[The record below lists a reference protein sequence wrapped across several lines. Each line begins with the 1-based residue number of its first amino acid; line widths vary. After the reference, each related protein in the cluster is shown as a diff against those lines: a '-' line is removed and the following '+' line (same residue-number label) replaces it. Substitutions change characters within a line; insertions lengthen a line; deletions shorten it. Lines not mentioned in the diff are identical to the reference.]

1 MQISQAV
8 ILAAGESSRF
18 WPLNK
23 QHKSLIK
30 IMGRP
35 LIWYTINGL
44 KEAGINEII
53 IVQGPDKDIEEELK
67 NYQISLSI
75 KYIVQPEPKGMGNAL
90 FEAKNY
96 LENQFFV
103 LDVAR
108 FDAGDFINTM
118 VEKRNASK
126 ANIVL
131 LGVKTDRPNIYGI
144 LDIEGDKAKN
154 IVEKPATGKEPSDIR
169 AVGIYLL
176 QKELLDYY
184 EKVPEDMYA
193 FENAL
198 LHYMKEKDVRV
209 VITDKEVPSLKYPWD
224 LLKVN
229 EFLMNKYLVNREIKE
244 SAKVAENAIIKGN
257 VYIGENVRVF
267 EGAVIKGPCYIG
279 DNCIVGNNAI
289 VRDYVNIENKGM
301 VGALAEVT
309 RCIFQEDVHVHSGY
323 FGDCILGKGCRVGA
337 GTVTANVRIDRG
349 MVKSVVKG
357 EKIETGLDSFGVIIG
372 ENSKVGINCSS
383 MPGVLIGSNCK
394 IGPGTIIFEN
404 IGENTTVY
412 TEAKNVIKKK

>member
-1 MQISQAV
+1 MQAV

-23 QHKSLIK
+23 KNKTLIK

-35 LIWYTINGL
+35 LIWYTIDGL
-44 KEAGINEII
+44 KMAGIKEIVI
-53 IVQGPDKDIEEELK
+53 IQGAKKDIEEELR
-67 NYQISLSI
+67 NYQIGLNI
-75 KYIVQPEPKGMGNAL
+75 KYVVQSEPKGMGNAL
-90 FEAKNY
+90 FESKNY

-103 LDVAR
+103 LDGAR

-118 VEKRNASK
+118 AEKGKTSK
-126 ANIVL
+126 ADIVL
-131 LGVKTDRPNIYGI
+131 LGVKTDKPYLYGI
-144 LDIEGDKAKN
+144 LDVEGDKVKN
-154 IVEKPATGKEPSDIR
+154 IVEKPSAGKEPSDIR
-169 AVGIYLL
+169 AVGVYSML
-176 QKELLDYY
+176 KEFLDYY

-193 FENAL
+193 FEKAL
-198 LHYMKEKDVRV
+198 SHYMKEKEVRV
-209 VITDKEVPSLKYPWD
+209 VMTDRELPSLKHPWD

-229 EFLMNKYLVNREIKE
+229 EFLMNKYLKEQKISE

-279 DNCIVGNNAI
+279 DNSIVGNNSV
-289 VRDYVNIENKGM
+289 VRDYANIENKGL

-309 RCIFQEDVHVHSGY
+309 RCIFQEDAHIHSGY
-323 FGDCILGKGCRVGA
+323 FGDSILGKGCRIGA

-349 MVKSVVKG
+349 IVKSVVKG
-357 EKIETGLDSFGVIIG
+357 EKIETGLDSLGLIMG
-372 ENSKVGINCSS
+372 ENSKIGINCSS
-383 MPGVLIGSNCK
+383 MPGVLVGSNCK
-394 IGPGTIIFEN
+394 IGPGTIIYEN
-404 IGENTTVY
+404 IEDNTTVY